1 MKKKPEANVDQNFI
15 DMLTPVQTFEIM
27 GTEIKAHPLTIADFG
42 ELKVIFKDW
51 QSFEVADL
59 YNTDPFEA
67 LSTIVWIGTRDN
79 TPAMKSKAVV
89 DKVINLQTLNKW
101 VPVFSYIS
109 GVRSKRLTPMT
120 HPPPKPRQRRQHQKT
135 PEKLGLSLCDDGSVL
150 QHGCRSRR
158 AFDV

>member
-109 GVRSKRLTPMT
+109 GVEVQTTNTDDEL
-120 HPPPKPRQRRQHQKT
+120 PPESETEATAPKN
-135 PEKLGLSLCDDGSVL
+135 
-150 QHGCRSRR
+150 
-158 AFDV
+158 A